1 MIAVMDA
8 YGSWH
13 PYSVQEYY
21 FVLRTSLSIG
31 QQKQTEVNPAQM
43 QHKIQNTDGDVQ
55 TRPITSGVSKLDSSQ
70 TQEWQW
76 QKGTSSHT
84 QQVEG
89 GLWSRRLA

>member
-55 TRPITSGVSKLDSSQ
+55 TRPITSGFSSSTPAKPKNGNGRKAPHLTRSKWKAVCGAGD
-70 TQEWQW
+70 
-76 QKGTSSHT
+76 
-84 QQVEG
+84 
-89 GLWSRRLA
+89 